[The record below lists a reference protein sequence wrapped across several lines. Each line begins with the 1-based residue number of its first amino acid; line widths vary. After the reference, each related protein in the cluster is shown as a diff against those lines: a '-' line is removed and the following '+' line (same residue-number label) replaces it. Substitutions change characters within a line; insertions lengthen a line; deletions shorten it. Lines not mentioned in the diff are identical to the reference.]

1 MATATSSKPS
11 KRTVS
16 KQRAVIRPSKNK
28 KGMQVFGGVIIV
40 LLTVLGFLSA
50 VLLSRSNLDIRQQ
63 AMEADAARVLA
74 SPTPSSYPSE
84 CEEMV
89 VRLQEHEQSPFVEV
103 ATRRVD
109 RSMIAQCLK
118 KNRFE
123 DGPVPLTYI
132 MVTDSQ
138 NRMTAYQGGKANIRF
153 SVGTNTVRCVRYRSP
168 CSGQRSSNVATVS
181 GFLPAI
187 AQPYSGTINKL
198 TGDATFIFTTLRV
211 PPTKL
216 TVDIFLT
223 PNAKQPAHM
232 NIATGVNPPD
242 STPAQRTTLRTTA
255 NLELANWQQA
265 PCGSTVYWN
274 IRRAGTSEYFN
285 TNLIGD
291 PVGTPARVD
300 CSLSYQSLTAKL
312 NTKSRTGVFS
322 FSVNPKP
329 LQETEHSIQI
339 ASSTGANNTVFEIGS
354 GKTSPIVTQRLPMD
368 PGIVCGRTI
377 YWRIQPK
384 NGTAVGSWNPVT
396 LVCQ

>member
-28 KGMQVFGGVIIV
+28 KGMQVFGGVMIV

-89 VRLQEHEQSPFVEV
+89 VRLQEDEQSPLVEV
-103 ATRRVD
+103 ATRRTD

-123 DGPVPLTYI
+123 DGPIPLTYI
-132 MVTDSQ
+132 MVTDSRNQ
-138 NRMTAYQGGKANIRF
+138 MTTFQGGKANIRF
-153 SVGTNTVRCVRYRSP
+153 SVGTNTVRCMRYRSP
-168 CSGQRSSNVATVS
+168 CSGQRSSNTATVS
-181 GFLPAI
+181 GVLPPI

-198 TGDATFIFTTLRV
+198 TGDATFLFTTLRI

-216 TVDIFLT
+216 AVDIFLT
-223 PNAKQPAHM
+223 PNATQPAYM
-232 NIATGVNPPD
+232 NIATGVNLPD
-242 STPAQRTTLRTTA
+242 STPPQRTTLRTTA

-274 IRRAGTSEYFN
+274 IRRAGTPEYFN
-285 TNLIGD
+285 STGA
-291 PVGTPARVD
+291 PVRVD
-300 CSLSYQSLTAKL
+300 CSLNYQSLTAKL
-312 NTKSRTGVFS
+312 NTTSRTGVFS
-322 FSVNPKP
+322 FTVNPKP

-339 ASSTGANNTVFEIGS
+339 ASSTGANSPVFEIGS
-354 GKTSPIVTQRLPMD
+354 GKTSPIVTRRLPMD

-384 NGTAVGSWNPVT
+384 NGSVVGSWNPVT